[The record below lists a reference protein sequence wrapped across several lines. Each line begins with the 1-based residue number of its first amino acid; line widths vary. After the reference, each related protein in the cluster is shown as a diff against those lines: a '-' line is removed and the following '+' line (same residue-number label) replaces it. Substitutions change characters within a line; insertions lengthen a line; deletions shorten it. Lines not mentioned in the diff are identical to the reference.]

1 MKKFVYVLFVVIVIS
16 LIGFCVYTSTPKYM
30 MNKYVNAYLNND
42 CELMYSLTKSYN
54 DLTNENNYV
63 KACSKNKQN
72 INDSDVDINK
82 DYILV
87 DKGDEVFKIKIQ
99 KDPKEHIGID
109 RYEVTQDDVPLL
121 KNVILYVPLN
131 SKNVLLNGTD
141 ISGYKVESD
150 NKLYDKYE
158 ISYLYKIDYEIELQ
172 YAKRQYKETITFT
185 KDEDVLYYEFDN
197 EPIEI
202 TVFTLST
209 CPHCVNLSKF
219 YDSLSEVYKN
229 IFVVKKYDVLNRENE
244 NVFNYYQNKLDIKI
258 TGFPTSIIGD
268 DYIQGYSEELEDEYL
283 FKIFDAYRKNID

>member
-72 INDSDVDINK
+72 IKDSDVNIDK
-82 DYILV
+82 DHILV
-87 DKGDEVFKIKIQ
+87 DKGDEVLKIKIQ

-121 KNVILYVPLN
+121 KDVVLYVPLN
-131 SKNVLLNGTD
+131 SKNVLLNGID

-219 YDSLSEVYKN
+219 YDSLSEDYKN

-268 DYIQGYSEELEDEYL
+268 DYIQGYSEELEEEYL

>member
-1 MKKFVYVLFVVIVIS
+1 MKKFVYVLFVIVVIS
-16 LIGFCVYTSTPKYM
+16 LIGFCIYTSTPKYM

-72 INDSDVDINK
+72 INGSDVDINK

-99 KDPKEHIGID
+99 KDPEEHIGID
-109 RYEVTQDDVPLL
+109 RYEVTQDDIPLL

-141 ISGYKVESD
+141 ISGYKIESD

-172 YAKRQYKETITFT
+172 YAKRQYKKTITFT

-219 YDSLSEVYKN
+219 YDSLSEEYKN
-229 IFVVKKYDVLNRENE
+229 IFVVKKYDILNRENE
-244 NVFNYYQNKLDIKI
+244 SVFNYYQNKLDIEI